1 MWSLSVVKRQEPVQR
16 PLQGAG
22 RGEVVPAELDA
33 PVLMENRPLQPFHEK
48 PHRPRFRHSA
58 HSPVFLFVS
67 GRKTERQIDNG
78 SQFLH
83 CEVSAHTLIPV
94 VAPMM
99 LFTTISA

>member
-1 MWSLSVVKRQEPVQR
+1 MMDDPLIQRVLSTVIQDSPTPVDNNDETR
-16 PLQGAG
+16 A
-22 RGEVVPAELDA
+22 
-33 PVLMENRPLQPFHEK
+33 
-48 PHRPRFRHSA
+48 
-58 HSPVFLFVS
+58 
-67 GRKTERQIDNG
+67 ERQIDNG